1 MHWIAVDRVDIALFV
16 VIKDTISP
24 ERTSAYDMAIGQ
36 DIACSAWIS
45 QYVVL
50 GEYDAPLSAST
61 TNPVAS
67 LEVAGS
73 VSKEQVWQKCIDTT
87 RRTTFSIVACHSA
100 VSAVAG
106 ARGTSEPSS
115 PSLSMPYKGLVVGVS
130 SPSD

>member
-1 MHWIAVDRVDIALFV
+1 MDWITVDRVDIALFV
-16 VIKDTISP
+16 VIKDAVTP
-24 ERTSAYDMAIGQ
+24 EWTCAYDMTVGQ
-36 DIACSAWIS
+36 DVACSLCIS
-45 QYVVL
+45 KFVIH
-50 GEYDAPLSAST
+50 GESDAPLSAST

-106 ARGTSEPSS
+106 ARGRSGPSS
-115 PSLSMPYKGLVVGVS
+115 PSLSIPYRGLVVGVS